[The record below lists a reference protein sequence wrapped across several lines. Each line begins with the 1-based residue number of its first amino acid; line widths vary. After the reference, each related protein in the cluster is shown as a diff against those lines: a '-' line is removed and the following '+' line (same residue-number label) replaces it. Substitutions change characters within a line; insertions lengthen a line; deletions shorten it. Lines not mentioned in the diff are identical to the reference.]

1 MLTPSSIRVLHIT
14 NWYPTENNSLD
25 GIWIKNQIE
34 CLPDR
39 VVSDVVHLS
48 VESSVS
54 LKTIKTTVPGLRW
67 QIPSRS
73 WLLIEIITSLCLAWI
88 LLVKVKLS
96 RYDLINFHIAYPLC
110 VFLKIFRFFIKK
122 PIIINE
128 HWSAYHLDFGV
139 ADPNRLSRVRS
150 IFKPDLTLITVSKAL
165 ATDIFKFS
173 GKENLNFHVVP
184 NVVDT
189 NVFRFESQ
197 PIKALFMASY
207 WKSPKE
213 PIIALQAFVKHR
225 VKYPHSKLRIA
236 GDGPLRTTM
245 LDYIQDND
253 LQDHVTWLGRL
264 ESQKLAYEMQC
275 AIAFVHISRYETFS
289 VVCAEAICCGTPVI
303 ASAVGGI
310 PEFIDAS
317 NGYLLDNNDPTEVI
331 NAMEMM
337 LIHNNFDRAS
347 IAAHGASLFNK
358 KRVGDLYLNAIETGC
373 GLK

>member
-1 MLTPSSIRVLHIT
+1 MPAPSNIRVLHIT
-14 NWYPTENNSLD
+14 NWYPTENSPFD
-25 GIWIKNQIE
+25 GIWVKKQIE
-34 CLPDR
+34 CLPNR

-48 VESSVS
+48 VESSS
-54 LKTIKTTVPGLRW
+54 RLKTIKTTVPGIRW
-67 QIPSRS
+67 QIPLRS
-73 WLLIEIITSLCLAWI
+73 WLLIEIITSLCLACM
-88 LLVKVKLS
+88 LLVKVKLN

-139 ADPNRLSRVRS
+139 KDPNRLSRVRN
-150 IFKPDLTLITVSKAL
+150 IFRPDLTLITVSKAL
-165 ATDIFKFS
+165 ATDICRFS

-197 PIKALFMASY
+197 PIGALFMASN

-213 PIIALQAFVKHR
+213 PITALQAFIKLR
-225 VKYPHSKLRIA
+225 VKYPNSKLRIA
-236 GDGPLRTTM
+236 GDGPLKTTM
-245 LDYIQDND
+245 LDYVQDND
-253 LQDHVTWLGRL
+253 LQDHVTWLGRM
-264 ESQKLAYEMQC
+264 ESQKIAYEMQC

-310 PEFIDAS
+310 PEFIDDT
-317 NGYLLDNNDPTEVI
+317 NGYLLDTNDPTGVSD
-331 NAMEMM
+331 AMEMM
-337 LIHNNFDRAS
+337 LIHDNFDRAS
-347 IAAHGASLFNK
+347 IAANGAALFNK
-358 KRVGDLYLNAIETGC
+358 KRVGGLYLNAIETSC